1 MRTGR
6 TYRRCCGCGRT
17 VTARHCATC
26 GSGAYTWTFVVD
38 VAAKGCPRQQKKKGG
53 FVTRSE
59 AVAAMNRLQ
68 LELADG
74 TYVGLTYLTTGEY
87 LSAWSEAVA
96 VDGSIRPTT
105 AKTYDVAIRV
115 HIVPALGSVPL
126 QQLTRNAIRRLYET
140 LRESGRARGAPGG
153 LAPKAIYNV
162 HLTLHRAL
170 EDAVADGLLR
180 YNPAARAHRPTRS
193 KTEMRVWSS
202 AQLHQF
208 LASVEH
214 DALSRCGG
222 LPQPQAC
229 GGASSSA

>member
-26 GSGAYTWTFVVD
+26 GSGVYTWTFVVD
-38 VAAKGCPRQQKKKGG
+38 VAAKGCPRQQKRKGG

-105 AKTYDVAIRV
+105 AKTYDVAVRV
-115 HIVPALGSVPL
+115 HIMPVLGSVSL
-126 QQLTRNAIRRLYET
+126 QQLTRKRH
-140 LRESGRARGAPGG
+140 SW
-153 LAPKAIYNV
+153 
-162 HLTLHRAL
+162 
-170 EDAVADGLLR
+170 AVRDVA
-180 YNPAARAHRPTRS
+180 
-193 KTEMRVWSS
+193 
-202 AQLHQF
+202 
-208 LASVEH
+208 
-214 DALSRCGG
+214 
-222 LPQPQAC
+222 
-229 GGASSSA
+229 